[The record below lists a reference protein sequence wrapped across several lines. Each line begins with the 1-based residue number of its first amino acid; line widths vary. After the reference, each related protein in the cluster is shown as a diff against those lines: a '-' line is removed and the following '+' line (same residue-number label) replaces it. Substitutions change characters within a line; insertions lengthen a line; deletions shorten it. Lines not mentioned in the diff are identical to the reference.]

1 MAGISDSGNLDFFY
15 TAKKL
20 KHQQMLLHA
29 VNETAQV
36 LLAAIDEER
45 FEASVLKGMK
55 ILSGC
60 LDVDRGYIWQN
71 ETRHGILHYA
81 MRFEWQNDTGRHT
94 NPVENKVVYPYT
106 DIPSWESKFR
116 KGECVNG
123 PLNNLS
129 KEEQDRLL
137 NHGMK
142 SVFAI
147 PVYLQNYF
155 WGYVSFDDC
164 RHERTLAEDEI
175 DILRSVSLMMVNAIN
190 RNDQLSRDRDVHY
203 QRNKLLNTVN
213 NVAAFLL
220 QVEVDEFESALL
232 RCMGMMGEAVNADR
246 VYIWRNH
253 SVDGKMYCTQLY
265 EWSEDFAPQQ
275 GSKYTVDI
283 PYSEN
288 IPGWEE
294 TLSSGQCVNGIVRE
308 MNANCR
314 AQLSPQGI
322 MSVLVVPVFLRE
334 QFWGFVGFDDCHRER
349 IFSENEE
356 SILRSGSLLIAHAM
370 LRNDLTLGMRSTAL
384 ELASAFEEAQAAS
397 RAKSNFLSNMS
408 HEMRTPMNAIIGMT
422 QIGKTADSMEK
433 KDYAFEKIEGA
444 SNHLLGVINDVLDM
458 SKIEAGKFELSVT
471 EFDFEKMIQKAINVT
486 GFRIEEKHQRFSLYL
501 DPEIPQILS
510 GDDQRLTQVI
520 TNLLTNA
527 VKFTPEQG
535 SICLNAYFVNEE
547 NGICVIKMEVK
558 DTGIGISREQ
568 QARLFSSFEQAE
580 SSISR
585 KFGGTGLGLAICKRI
600 VGMMDGNIWVES
612 EPGEGST
619 FAFTVKLK
627 RGESKSR
634 AGQSVSCEEVGVC
647 IDSGN
652 LENGGASSGQ
662 MQSFKGRRL
671 LLAEDVEINREIVI
685 SLLEPAELEID
696 CAANGEEAVNIFRN
710 APDRYDMI
718 FMDMQMPQMDGLE
731 ATRLIRDFESKL
743 EGTGSPEGETRRK
756 RRYIPIVAMTA
767 NVFREDIEKC
777 LEAGMNAHIGKPLD
791 LSEVMGV
798 LRRYLS

>member
-1 MAGISDSGNLDFFY
+1 MIDIPNENGQEFFD

-29 VNETAQV
+29 VNETAQI
-36 LLAAIDEER
+36 LLAAVDEEK
-45 FEASVLKGMK
+45 FESSVLEGMR
-55 ILSGC
+55 IISHC

-71 ETRHGILHYA
+71 ETIRGVLHYA

-94 NPVENKVVYPYT
+94 NPVENKVVFPYT
-106 DIPSWESKFR
+106 DIPSWEAKFK

-123 PLNNLS
+123 PLSDVS

-142 SVFAI
+142 SVFAM

-164 RHERTLAEDEI
+164 RSERFLADDEI
-175 DILRSVSLMMVNAIN
+175 NILRSVSLMMVNAIN
-190 RNDQLSRDRDVHY
+190 RNEQFLRNREVHF
-203 QRNKLLNTVN
+203 QRNNLLNTVN
-213 NVAAFLL
+213 NIASILL
-220 QVEVDEFESALL
+220 QAEVDEFESSLL
-232 RCMGMMGEAVNADR
+232 RCMGMMGEAANADR

-253 SVDGKMYCTQLY
+253 SVDGKLYCTQLY
-265 EWSEDFAPQQ
+265 EWSEGFAPEQ

-294 TLSSGQCVNGIVRE
+294 TLSSGQCVNGVVRE
-308 MNANCR
+308 MNSSCQ

-322 MSVLVVPVFLRE
+322 MSLLVIPIFLRE

-349 IFSENEE
+349 IFNENEV

-370 LRNDLTLGMRSTAL
+370 LRNDLTLGLRSTAMDL
-384 ELASAFEEAQAAS
+384 ESAFEEAQAAN

-422 QIGKTADSMEK
+422 QIGKSASDVKK

-458 SKIEAGKFELSVT
+458 SKIEAGKFELSIT
-471 EFDFEKMIQKAINVT
+471 EFEFEKMLQRAINVT
-486 GFRIEEKHQRFSLYL
+486 GFRIEEKKQNFSLFL
-501 DPEIPQILS
+501 DPDIPQVLS

-535 SICLNAYFVNEE
+535 SICLNTYFVSEE
-547 NGICVIKMEVK
+547 NGICTIKVEVT
-558 DTGIGISREQ
+558 DTGIGISRENQ
-568 QARLFSSFEQAE
+568 TRLFTSFEQAE
-580 SSISR
+580 SSTSR

-600 VGMMDGNIWVES
+600 VEMMDGSIWVES
-612 EPGEGST
+612 EPGKGSV
-619 FAFTVKLK
+619 FAFTVQLK
-627 RGESKSR
+627 RGAEESGGAR
-634 AGQSVSCEEVGVC
+634 ADKET
-647 IDSGN
+647 DSG
-652 LENGGASSGQ
+652 EIR
-662 MQSFKGRRL
+662 SFHGCRI

-685 SLLEPAELEID
+685 SLLEPTEIEID
-696 CAANGEEAVNIFRN
+696 CAANGVEAMNMFISE
-710 APDRYDMI
+710 PDRYDMI

-731 ATRLIRDFESKL
+731 ATRHIREFESKL
-743 EGTGSPEGETRRK
+743 EPNAHQH
-756 RRYIPIVAMTA
+756 IPIVAMTA
-767 NVFREDIEKC
+767 NVFKEDIEKC
-777 LEAGMNAHIGKPLD
+777 LEAGMNAHVGKPLD
-791 LSEVMGV
+791 LSEVMEV
-798 LRRYLS
+798 LKRYLPGRNG